1 MDGLARD
8 DDYFIPEE
16 ELGSAGCSANAPV
29 WDPIKVEMRRMID
42 RLLALEETR
51 LMARLVE
58 QAV

>member
-42 RLLALEETR
+42 RLLEETR